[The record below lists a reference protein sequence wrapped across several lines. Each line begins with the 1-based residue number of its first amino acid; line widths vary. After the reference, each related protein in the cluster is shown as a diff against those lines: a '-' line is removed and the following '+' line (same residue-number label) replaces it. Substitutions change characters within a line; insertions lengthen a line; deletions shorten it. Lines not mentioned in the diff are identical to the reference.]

1 MPQDKSPKAYRKPLP
16 HIDEE
21 SRPWWEAAQRHELYL
36 QKCRDCGDLRFHPRT
51 LCTNCL
57 SSRTEWVRC
66 KGTGKIYTFTVTNQN
81 QAAGFRDELPYV
93 MAWVEVDEG
102 LAQLQQELRARGL
115 AATLAQRTLLVP
127 LGGDDTYDVVRD
139 AVADLALP
147 LCRLEQRRHQ
157 VEELFRDEEEEVP
170 HA

>member
-21 SRPWWEAAQRHELYL
+21 SRPLWEAAQRHELYI

-102 LAQLQQELRARGL
+102 LKMLTNIVDCPPEQVKIGMPVEAVFDDVTPEVTLVKFRPAR
-115 AATLAQRTLLVP
+115 
-127 LGGDDTYDVVRD
+127 
-139 AVADLALP
+139 
-147 LCRLEQRRHQ
+147 
-157 VEELFRDEEEEVP
+157 
-170 HA
+170 